1 MTVTDLLTNQADE
14 FKQQGNKFFSAQE
27 FEKAVEMF
35 SKAIELDPSNHV
47 LYSNRS
53 ASYSSLKNY
62 DAALKDAAKTVEL
75 KPDWAKGY
83 SRVGAAHHGL
93 GQLEEAADAYKNG
106 LKIEPE
112 NALLKKG
119 LEDVNTQMEQE
130 MGNPM
135 ANMFGAD
142 MWQKLASN
150 PKLSPFL
157 AQPDVVSML
166 QECQKDP
173 NNMSKFMQDQ
183 RMMQIMLGLMG
194 LDGAMAASPE
204 ELAKAK
210 QDANDNL
217 DARANANPT
226 PAKKPEP
233 APEPVEE
240 VSDEAKEKLNARKA
254 SDDFKQQGNE
264 LYKKRKFTE
273 ALEFYDKAWG
283 ADATNVAVLTNKAAV
298 LFEME
303 NYEETIKVCEQA
315 VESGREI
322 RADFKLIGRYIHILQ

>member
-1 MTVTDLLTNQADE
+1 
-14 FKQQGNKFFSAQE
+14 
-27 FEKAVEMF
+27 MF

-53 ASYSSLKNY
+53 ASYSSLKKY
-62 DAALKDAAKTVEL
+62 ELGLQDAQKTVEL

-83 SRVGAAHHGL
+83 SRVGNAHHGL
-93 GQLEEAADAYKNG
+93 GQLEQAADAYKNG
-106 LKIEPE
+106 LKIDPE

-119 LEDVNTQMEQE
+119 LEDVNAQMEQE

-135 ANMFGAD
+135 ASMFGPD

-150 PKLSPFL
+150 PKLSPYL
-157 AQPDVVSML
+157 AQPDVVAML

-173 NNMSKFMQDQ
+173 KSMSKYMQDQ

-194 LDGAMAASPE
+194 LDGAMATNPE
-204 ELAKAK
+204 ELEKAK
-210 QDANDNL
+210 QEANDNL
-217 DARANANPT
+217 DARANSNSQPKNPEPT
-226 PAKKPEP
+226 P

-240 VSDEAKEKLNARKA
+240 VSDEAREKLNARKA

-264 LYKKRKFTE
+264 LYKKRKFNE

-283 ADATNVAVLTNKAAV
+283 ADASNVAVLTNKAAV

-303 NYEETIKVCEQA
+303 RYEETIKVCEEA
-315 VESGREI
+315 VEAGREI
-322 RADFKLIGRYIHILQ
+322 RADFKLIGRYYVLRLIIVLWDVLDQLTKN